1 MKKVVCIKDY
11 KSSFFNLVDEVVHA
25 QKGDLITITNT
36 DFTYTYC
43 VNERTKKRFWLP
55 NIVVDRFFEEV
66 K

>member
-11 KSSFFNLVDEVVHA
+11 KSSFFNLMDEVVHA

-43 VNERTKKRFWLP
+43 INEHTKKRFWLP
-55 NIVVDRFFEEV
+55 TVAVEKFFEEV